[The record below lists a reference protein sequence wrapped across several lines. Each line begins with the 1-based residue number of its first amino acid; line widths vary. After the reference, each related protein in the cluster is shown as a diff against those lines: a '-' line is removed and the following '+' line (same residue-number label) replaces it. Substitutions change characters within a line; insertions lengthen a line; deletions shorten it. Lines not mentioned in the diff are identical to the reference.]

1 MKRLSAVFALLVG
14 GLLLMGADG
23 CSSDPNVEGAKLDLR
38 NKDYA
43 RALENLEIAISKD
56 PANAEA
62 LELKGRVLSEMAF
75 ASMSVDEN
83 VQLIGEMIDAFDA
96 ALAVDA
102 TLRETITRSMAIAY
116 VNEFQR
122 GIQAFNRGQN
132 DTAEFDAAAT
142 YFGAASTIQPDSG
155 GAYVNQAYA
164 LMNAGRNADAIEP
177 FEKAIERGD
186 SEIDTYRFL
195 ASLYQTN
202 GRAADAVTV
211 LENVSQMYPNNPDV
225 QAELLNAYQVAGMA
239 DRALQVYED
248 AVESDPENK
257 LYRYNFGSLL
267 VAAERYDEAIVQL
280 EKAVEIDPEYGN
292 AQYNLGAAYIN
303 KAVDV
308 NNRIN
313 ELDDNLRSNRDSMSA
328 SDIAAAEAEID
339 RLADERR
346 SLFGAAVGPL
356 ERARVLFES
365 EGESST
371 AVCQA
376 LYQSYVQTNQ
386 LDMAQGIAS
395 CAGYE
400 DN

>member
-1 MKRLSAVFALLVG
+1 MKRFSAVLALFVG

-38 NKDYA
+38 NKDYD
-43 RALENLEIAISKD
+43 RALENLEIAIQKD

-62 LELKGRVLSEMAF
+62 LELKGRVLSEKAF

-83 VQLIGEMIDAFDA
+83 VELIGQMIEAFNA

-102 TLRETITRSMAIAY
+102 TMSASITRSMAMAY

-132 DTAEFDAAAT
+132 NSDEYGDAAT
-142 YFGAASTIQPDSG
+142 YFGAAATIQPDSA

-164 LMNAGRNADAIEP
+164 LMNAGRSADAIGP
-177 FEKAIERGD
+177 FEMAMERGD
-186 SEIDTYRFL
+186 DEIDTYRFL

-202 GRAADAVTV
+202 GRPEDAVRV
-211 LENVSQMYPNNPDV
+211 LEEASEMYPNNPDV
-225 QAELLNAYQVAGMA
+225 QAELLNAYQVAGQT
-239 DRALQVYED
+239 DRALQVYEE
-248 AVESDPENK
+248 AVETDPENK
-257 LYRYNFGSLL
+257 LYRYNYGSLL
-267 VAAERYDEAIVQL
+267 VSAERYDDAIVQL

-313 ELDDNLRSNRDSMSA
+313 ELDDNLRANRDSMSEA
-328 SDIAAAEAEID
+328 EVTAAESEID
-339 RLADERR
+339 RLAEERR
-346 SLFGAAVGPL
+346 GLFGSAIQPL
-356 ERARVLFES
+356 EAARVLFES
-365 EGESST
+365 AGESAT

-386 LDMAQGIAS
+386 IEMAEGIAT